1 MKFSIK
7 FMSAVFTA
15 SLVMGG
21 VALSPAISAPA
32 FAQTASAKSIVDNAK
47 AKGLVGER
55 IDGYLGLVMGSVS
68 PEVQSAVNEINIRRK
83 SLFTKLAREQGVE
96 IAVISRLT
104 GEKLIAKASAG
115 EKIMGDDG
123 VWRTK

>member
-1 MKFSIK
+1 MKLSMK
-7 FMSAVFTA
+7 FMSAVFGA
-15 SLVMGG
+15 SLVLGG
-21 VALSPAISAPA
+21 IAMSPALSAPA
-32 FAQTASAKSIVDNAK
+32 FAQTVSAKSIVDNAK
-47 AKGLVGER
+47 SKGLVGER

-68 PEVQSAVNEINIRRK
+68 PEIQSAVNEINIRRK

>member
-1 MKFSIK
+1 MKRAEKI
-7 FMSAVFTA
+7 MSAVFAT
-15 SLVMGG
+15 SLVIGG
-21 VALSPAISAPA
+21 IALSPAISAPA

-104 GEKLIAKASAG
+104 GEKLIAKTRAG
-115 EKIMGDDG
+115 EKTMGDDG

>member
-1 MKFSIK
+1 MKLSMK
-7 FMSAVFTA
+7 FMSAVFGA
-15 SLVMGG
+15 SLVLSGI
-21 VALSPAISAPA
+21 ALSSAISAPA

-55 IDGYLGLVMGSVS
+55 IDGYLGLVTGRVS

-115 EKIMGDDG
+115 EKTMGDDG